1 MDNPGDM
8 AKDMVVGATSELG
21 SRAAE
26 GIASKLLGGAAKNLE
41 GQLSRAHTANRAA
54 KVAGRLAKA
63 EGKTAQQAAAAGS
76 AVGTAMEAGQR
87 AIDKKNQKP
96 RDQHD

>member
-1 MDNPGDM
+1 
-8 AKDMVVGATSELG
+8 MVEWYHSRG
-21 SRAAE
+21 SAVNCRE
-26 GIASKLLGGAAKNLE
+26 PRN
-41 GQLSRAHTANRAA
+41 ANRER
-54 KVAGRLAKA
+54 VGHPPKA
-63 EGKTAQQAAAAGS
+63 EGKTAQQGAAAGG